1 MTPYERDDRA
11 EQALRDAFR
20 ARADAF
26 DPEVLSGDPVP
37 RSRRA
42 WPVVLLASAAVLVL
56 AVGALVWRSAGSDDS
71 TPPPAAGD
79 VNLPDGWRWESHAD
93 VEVAVPD
100 SWGYGAAPGSDW
112 CAGHEEQNSPD
123 APVPHTPYMD
133 TANALSGHLD
143 ILCNGDVPLSL
154 MAPHLSFVDAPDPNS
169 NILPSDVLSGWTTM
183 ARDVGSTRVVMTT
196 DGAHQ
201 DLARQILATAHVVAR
216 DQNGCAATSPIQ
228 AAHAVRPDPA
238 FDVTR
243 LQSVD
248 SIAVCQYLTHGTG
261 QPGLLASRLMTG
273 SAADAELLA
282 LRSAPTGGGP
292 DEPQNCIPDGWG
304 DSAVVLRL
312 TSGDQTHDMYGY
324 YEWCFGNGFDDGTA
338 VRELT
343 TQDCETIWGGRVQL
357 LSGSSAPF
365 ERCRPSAF

>member
-1 MTPYERDDRA
+1 MTDDDRA
-11 EQALRDAFR
+11 GRAFRDAFR
-20 ARADAF
+20 THADAF
-26 DPEVLSGDPVP
+26 EPELLSGDAVRRP
-37 RSRRA
+37 RRT
-42 WPVVLLASAAVLVL
+42 WPAVLLAAAAVLVL
-56 AVGALVWRSAGSDDS
+56 AVGTLVWRSTGSDHPTS
-71 TPPPAAGD
+71 AVGSD
-79 VNLPDGWRWESHAD
+79 VTLPDGWRWESHAD

-100 SWGYGAAPGSDW
+100 TWGYRATPGSDW
-112 CAGHEEQNSPD
+112 CASYDPQGKPRNGTSPF
-123 APVPHTPYMD
+123 PHTPYVD
-133 TANALSGHLD
+133 TTNGLGGTLSIGCTGQMPVALLAMHLT
-143 ILCNGDVPLSL
+143 
-154 MAPHLSFVDAPDPNS
+154 FFDAPDGGSSIPTGV
-169 NILPSDVLSGWTTM
+169 SDWTTIT
-183 ARDVGSTRVVMTT
+183 RTVGGTHLQMTT
-196 DGAHQ
+196 DSAHQ
-201 DLARQILATAHVVAR
+201 DLARQVLATAHVVEV
-216 DQNGCAATSPIQ
+216 DQNGCAVTSPIQ
-228 AAHAVRPDPA
+228 VAHAVRPDPA

-243 LQSVD
+243 LRSVD

-312 TSGDQTHDMYGY
+312 TSGDQTDDMYGY
-324 YEWCFGNGFDDGTA
+324 YEWCTHNGFDDGTA